1 MTTAAIFLLLVGAL
15 AGGFVTGLAGFG
27 TALMALGIWLYV
39 LPPSSAV
46 PLALV
51 CSIVAQTS
59 TLPRSFDF
67 KLVWPFLIGGLA
79 GVPLGTMLVAHADP
93 RVFKLSV
100 GVLLLVFPAA
110 LYFNRKP
117 MALSFGGRVA
127 DAAIGFAGGILGGLA
142 GLSGP
147 LPTLWASVR
156 GWGKDQRRG
165 IFQTYNW
172 TVLTAA
178 LCLQATTG
186 FITSEVV
193 WLALLSLPAS
203 LFGAWLGARAY
214 RVLSDRNF
222 RDVVLG
228 LHKHH
233 AFDHAFVRALDK
245 AELIDAGEGA
255 HRTNQADV
263 WTFRRFNG
271 TNAPVMGWM
280 NIAHLETGTFPAK
293 TTRPKSRQT
302 ALVR

>member
-1 MTTAAIFLLLVGAL
+1 MSSIAFVLLFLGAL
-15 AGGFVTGLAGFG
+15 SGGFVSGLAGFG

-39 LPPSSAV
+39 LPPSIAV
-46 PLALV
+46 PLVLI

-59 TLPRSFDF
+59 TLPAFRRHIDF

-93 RVFKLSV
+93 RIFKLSV

-117 MALSFGGRVA
+117 IALSFGGRVA

-156 GWGKDQRRG
+156 GWGKGERRG
-165 IFQTYNW
+165 VFQTFNW

-178 LCLQATTG
+178 LCLQAGTG
-186 FITSEVV
+186 FITREVV
-193 WLALLSLPAS
+193 WLALFALPATV
-203 LFGAWLGARAY
+203 FGAWLGARTY
-214 RVLSDRNF
+214 HVLSDRNF

-228 LHKHH
+228 LL
-233 AFDHAFVRALDK
+233 FLSG
-245 AELIDAGEGA
+245 LGL
-255 HRTNQADV
+255 V
-263 WTFRRFNG
+263 WSNFGLR
-271 TNAPVMGWM
+271 
-280 NIAHLETGTFPAK
+280 
-293 TTRPKSRQT
+293 
-302 ALVR
+302 